1 VKLLWEERN
10 MGYRM
15 PDKESREHLLYGELK
30 RILSIL
36 VARDVKKVILF
47 GSLTAGD
54 IGSES
59 DIDLIVVERTEKRF
73 LERLDE
79 VYSEVQPRVAAYSD
93 EFGHL
98 FRQDRAGRYDLIG
111 IGLRR
116 LPVVWGGF
124 NKG

>member
-1 VKLLWEERN
+1 

-36 VARDVKKVILF
+36 VARDVEKVILF
-47 GSLTAGD
+47 GSLAAGD

-79 VYSEVQPRVAAYSD
+79 VYSEVQPRVATDILVYTPEEITALEQSSSFVRHAMR
-93 EFGHL
+93 E
-98 FRQDRAGRYDLIG
+98 GRVLYEK
-111 IGLRR
+111 
-116 LPVVWGGF
+116 
-124 NKG
+124 KGWR